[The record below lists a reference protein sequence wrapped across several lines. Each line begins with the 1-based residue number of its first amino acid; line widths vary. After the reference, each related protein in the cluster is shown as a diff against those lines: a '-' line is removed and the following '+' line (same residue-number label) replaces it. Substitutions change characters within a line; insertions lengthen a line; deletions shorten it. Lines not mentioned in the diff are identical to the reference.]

1 MNVEN
6 EAVSICLAF
15 SNEIFHNP
23 EVTNII
29 VRIKTKSIP
38 DLKEELWDLSFEE
51 KRTIREDKIYSII
64 NFEKVYPFYC

>member
-1 MNVEN
+1 MC
-6 EAVSICLAF
+6 IRDR
-15 SNEIFHNP
+15 
-23 EVTNII
+23 VTNII

>member
-6 EAVSICLAF
+6 KAIDICLGF

-29 VRIKTKSIP
+29 VRIKTKSV
-38 DLKEELWDLSFEE
+38 EELKIQLLELDFEE
-51 KRTIREDKIYSII
+51 KRTVREDKIYSIV
-64 NFEKVYPFYC
+64 NFEKIYPFYC